1 MFSFFYFF
9 SAADWLRSVIAR
21 QYSRYS
27 NIEDN
32 SILRFDAFL
41 IFIHRPKKIDRQTTE
56 HDRFDLA
63 WEFVITNSRG
73 SSSAA
78 AAESDRGKNLN
89 DRPKN
94 NKTRESDDSVS
105 HNRN

>member
-1 MFSFFYFF
+1 MFSFFCFF

-41 IFIHRPKKIDRQTTE
+41 IFIHRPEKIDRQTTE

-63 WEFVITNSRG
+63 WEFVITNSR
-73 SSSAA
+73 SSSSV
-78 AAESDRGKNLN
+78 AAELF
-89 DRPKN
+89 
-94 NKTRESDDSVS
+94 SVIEVKI
-105 HNRN
+105 